1 MTMWDL
7 IALVIVAGSAVAG
20 WVRGG
25 AREVITFFSFILAAF
40 IALIA
45 LPATAPLA
53 RAIIN
58 PDWLGWLAAAI
69 VTFLIVYGLIKLGA
83 AVLSRKLR
91 ESASLSTPD
100 RIIGL
105 SFGVLRSLIL
115 LGAIHLVMHAAM
127 PAERVPAWFRD
138 SAFFPVSKTG
148 ARLIQWV
155 LPGVGRG
162 VDKLSPVVS
171 GSVKKGMSPQDDRRA
186 APTPQSPP
194 SLIAPS
200 NRKPQSTP

>member
-1 MTMWDL
+1 MTLWDL
-7 IALVIVAGSAVAG
+7 IALAIVAGSALAG

-91 ESASLSTPD
+91 DSDTLETPD

-105 SFGVLRSLIL
+105 SFGVLRSLVL
-115 LGAIHLVMHAAM
+115 LGAIHLVLHAAV
-127 PAERVPAWFRD
+127 PAERVPGWFRD

-148 ARLIQWV
+148 ARLIQWI

-162 VDKLSPVVS
+162 VDRLAPVVS
-171 GSVKKGMSPQDDRRA
+171 GSVKKGVNPDAANRASPE
-186 APTPQSPP
+186 PQSPP
-194 SLIAPS
+194 SLIPPP
-200 NRKPQSTP
+200 NRKSQSTP